1 MRFACLGSGSRGN
14 AFLVECGD
22 TTLMIDCGLSLKTT
36 LERMARLGKTAD
48 SLSAILLTHEHHDH
62 VKGVGLLARRFGL
75 AVWMTAGTFRQC
87 AERAGALPQVELFS
101 PHGAFEIDDV
111 MVTPFPVP
119 HDASEPS
126 QFVLSNGAVRLGIL
140 TDTGS
145 STPHIEN
152 ALQGCDGLI
161 VECNHDRDML
171 LSGPY
176 PEPLKTRI
184 AGAYGHLDNV
194 AAAELLARVDPGN
207 LQHIV
212 AAHLSGANNTPALAR
227 IALSEA
233 VGCTPDWIQVAD
245 QENGL
250 AWRALSSNW
259 V

>member
-36 LERMARLGKTAD
+36 LERLARLGKTAD

-75 AVWMTAGTFRQC
+75 AVWMTPGTFRQC
-87 AERAGALPQVELFS
+87 GERAGALPQVKLFS
-101 PHGAFEIDDV
+101 PHGAF
-111 MVTPFPVP
+111 
-119 HDASEPS
+119 EPS

-145 STPHIEN
+145 STQHIED

-171 LSGPY
+171 LTGPY

-184 AGAYGHLDNV
+184 AGAHGHLDNA

-212 AAHLSGANNTPALAR
+212 AAHLSDANNTPALAR

-233 VGCTPDWIQVAD
+233 VGCTSDWIQVAD
-245 QENGL
+245 QEDGL
-250 AWRALSSNW
+250 AWCALSSNW
-259 V
+259 I